1 MYTLDTIKIDIR
13 RSNLLNT
20 GGVTA
25 SSIVEQDFS
34 NDILPLFYNAYKP
47 EHSFMVVPPRWL
59 LDLAMQ
65 AEYYD
70 LAEELI
76 HRLAEVYLEKEK
88 IISDL
93 SEKYYERKKLQKK
106 GGEI

>member
-1 MYTLDTIKIDIR
+1 MYTHDTVKIDIR

-34 NDILPLFYNAYKP
+34 NNIFPLFYNAYKP
-47 EHSFMVVPPRWL
+47 EHSFIIVPPRWL

-70 LAEELI
+70 LADELM
-76 HRLAEVYLEKEK
+76 HRLADMCLEKEK
-88 IISDL
+88 ILSDL